1 MGKAAAAMMS
11 LFWLISTVVELYI
24 WCIIISAV
32 LSWLV
37 AFNVVNLQNRFVYM
51 VRDFLHRATEPAL
64 QPIRR
69 VMPDLGGVDISPI
82 ILILLLYFGLRLLG
96 EVVVG
101 F

>member
-1 MGKAAAAMMS
+1 MS
-11 LFWLISTVVELYI
+11 LYWLLDTVVTLYI
-24 WCIIISAV
+24 YCIIASAV

-96 EVVVG
+96 EAVVG